1 MSQRFMIA
9 PCDVRLRGGQHA
21 QSLQRG
27 RLMFI
32 NPQQFGRVGFAPFET
47 ATAALSSATQGFWA
61 VTTEATGY
69 SQKSVA
75 NAFAFGEK
83 LSRAQKLDEIIQ
95 LNSDFAKLTFDE
107 FAAEVTKI
115 GGIYAN
121 VANQTLRV
129 AKEGLDTRP
138 LEEAAANAV
147 KSALPRKQETPAANS
162 N

>member
-1 MSQRFMIA
+1 MFM
-9 PCDVRLRGGQHA
+9 
-21 QSLQRG
+21 
-27 RLMFI
+27 
-32 NPQQFGRVGFAPFET
+32 NPQQFASVGFAPFEA
-47 ATAALSSATQGFWA
+47 ATAAVSSATQGFWA

-83 LSRAQKLDEIIQ
+83 LSRARKLDEIIQ

-107 FAAEVTKI
+107 FTAEVTKL
-115 GGIYAN
+115 GSIYAD

-129 AKEGLDTRP
+129 AKEGLDARP
-138 LEEAAANAV
+138 LETVATSAV
-147 KSALPRKQETPAANS
+147 KAAPQRKQEAAAANS